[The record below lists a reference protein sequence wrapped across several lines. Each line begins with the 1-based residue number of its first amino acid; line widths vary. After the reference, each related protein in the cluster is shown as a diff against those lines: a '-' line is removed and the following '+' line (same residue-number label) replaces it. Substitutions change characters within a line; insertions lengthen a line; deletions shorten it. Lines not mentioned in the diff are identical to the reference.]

1 MNKPPLA
8 MFWKKTDN
16 RDCPST
22 IYSLPISPKSPAR
35 PRANIGNQMPMPQ
48 SAMRPSARD
57 PSGYSSG
64 DTIAGTVEMCFAGDI
79 RHGRY
84 LSTRT
89 GTITQTEGS
98 TEDVDT
104 VGECI
109 QNGKKTSWKR
119 PRGGKAL
126 GPIPPRKLWA
136 RGLARVRMTR
146 EAVWRQA

>member
-1 MNKPPLA
+1 MNKLPWA
-8 MFWKKTDN
+8 TFQKKTDN

-22 IYSLPISPKSPAR
+22 TYLLPTSLKSLAHLPAT
-35 PRANIGNQMPMPQ
+35 IGSQMPMPR

-57 PSGYSSG
+57 PLDYSSG

-79 RHGRY
+79 LHGRY

-89 GTITQTEGS
+89 GITTQTEGCI
-98 TEDVDT
+98 EDVDT
-104 VGECI
+104 VGGCI

-119 PRGGKAL
+119 PRGGKTL
-126 GPIPPRKLWA
+126 RPTPQRKLWA

-146 EAVWRQA
+146 EEVWRQA